1 MNKKIAVAVIVIGL
15 AIMAYFTL
23 LPAPPPASTPEAAAP
38 ATMETAAAGDMPA
51 TPETPAAPETP
62 AVAEM
67 PAAPAETAPPD
78 AAEAP
83 AAAPEAAPMDTA
95 MATPPAE
102 SAAPPPPAAAAPPAG
117 VVNVFNWSDYIDDAN
132 LEAFTRET
140 GIKVVY
146 DTFDSND
153 TLETKLL
160 AGSTGYDI
168 VVPTGTFLGR
178 QIQAGVFQTLDK
190 SKLPNIVHQDP
201 AITARLAKYD
211 PGNEY
216 AVNYMW
222 GTTGIGYNVAKVAA
236 IMPDAPVDSWKLIF
250 DPTILAKFKD
260 CGIEVL
266 DAPDEMIPAALNYLG
281 KDPNSKDPAVIKL
294 AEPVL
299 KAIRPF
305 ITKFHSSQYI
315 NDLANGDICIAVGW
329 SGDVIQAQSRAAEA
343 NNGVDVGY
351 SIPKEGALIWFDNL
365 AMPKDAPHPENA
377 LKFIDFMM
385 RPDVAA
391 KNTEYIAYASGS
403 GDAKPLLPPEI
414 LENGAIYPSEDTL
427 SHLYVV
433 TPYDPKS
440 QRVLNDIWTGV
451 KAGL

>member
-1 MNKKIAVAVIVIGL
+1 MQKTIGIVVIVIAL
-15 AIMAYFTL
+15 AIAAYFTL
-23 LPAPPPASTPEAAAP
+23 LPPKTPPAPAPEAAAP
-38 ATMETAAAGDMPA
+38 AATEAPPAAATEA
-51 TPETPAAPETP
+51 APAAPPAEAPPATAATTEAPPAAVPPAET
-62 AVAEM
+62 
-67 PAAPAETAPPD
+67 AAPAE
-78 AAEAP
+78 AA
-83 AAAPEAAPMDTA
+83 
-95 MATPPAE
+95 
-102 SAAPPPPAAAAPPAG
+102 PPPAAAAPVADGG
-117 VVNVFNWSDYIDDAN
+117 VVNVYNWSDYIDAAN
-132 LEAFTRET
+132 LEAFTKET

-178 QIQAGVFQTLDK
+178 QIQAGVFQKLDK
-190 SKLPNIVHQDP
+190 AKLPNLIHQDP

-222 GTTGIGYNVAKVAA
+222 GTTGIGYNVAKVKA
-236 IMPDAPVDSWKLIF
+236 IMPDAPLDSWKLIF
-250 DPTILAKFKD
+250 DPAVLAKFKD

-266 DAPDEMIPAALNYLG
+266 DAPDELIPAVLNYLG
-281 KDPNSKDPAVIKL
+281 EDPNSKDPAVIKK

-305 ITKFHSSQYI
+305 ISKFHSSQYI

-343 NNGVDVGY
+343 NNNVDIAY

-385 RPDVAA
+385 RPEIAA
-391 KNTEYIAYASGS
+391 KNTEFIAYASGS

-414 LENGAIYPSEDTL
+414 LENSSIYPSDDTIA
-427 SHLYVV
+427 HLYVV